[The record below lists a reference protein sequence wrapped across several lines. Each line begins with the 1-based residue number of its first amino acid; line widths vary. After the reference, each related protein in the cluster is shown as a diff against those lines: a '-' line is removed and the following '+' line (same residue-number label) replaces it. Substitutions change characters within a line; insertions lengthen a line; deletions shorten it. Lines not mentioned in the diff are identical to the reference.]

1 MNLGQLLYL
10 VETVRQGSYSA
21 AAPELFVTPQ
31 TISKSLSE
39 LEAELGIKL
48 FERNGKRLVITD
60 QACLLAEKAENV
72 LAAVSDL
79 EGLAYQLK
87 SNRELKASHIAIAVA
102 STPLRERL
110 VSSDLLGLFK
120 KRNPNIEVTIRENG
134 SESCLNA
141 VEQKLVDAAIT
152 LGRTS
157 RLGLKWTQIY
167 PFKFSVTVSRNN
179 PLADRPIV
187 DILSISNY
195 QIATPMDFRC
205 AYRLI
210 ERQFEV
216 YGLKPR
222 YTDIVPDKSAHQ
234 EFLNSNGIIFTAQN
248 PCLENVYN
256 DIVTLPLIPEDRI
269 TIPICL
275 IYRED
280 NSNPSIPILQKDL
293 LITGKAIK
301 YQLN

>member
-1 MNLGQLLYL
+1 MNLGQLSYL
-10 VETVRQGSYSA
+10 VETVRRGSYSA
-21 AAPELFVTPQ
+21 AASELFVTPQ

-39 LEAELGIKL
+39 LETELGINL

-60 QACLLAEKAENV
+60 RARLLAEKAENV

-87 SNRELKASHIAIAVA
+87 SNRELKASRIAIAIA
-102 STPLRERL
+102 STPLRGRL
-110 VSSDLLGLFK
+110 VSSELLSQFK
-120 KRNPNIEVTIRENG
+120 KRNPGIEVTARENG

-141 VEQKLVDAAIT
+141 VQQKLVDAAIT

-179 PLADRPIV
+179 PLADQPIV
-187 DILSISNY
+187 DIPSISHY

-222 YTDIVPDKSAHQ
+222 YTDIAPYKSAHQ
-234 EFLNSNGIIFTAQN
+234 EFLDSNGIIFTAQN

-256 DIVTLPLIPEDRI
+256 DIVTLPLKPEDKI

-293 LITGKAIK
+293 LITGRALK

>member
-87 SNRELKASHIAIAVA
+87 SNRELKASHIAVA
-102 STPLRERL
+102 STPLRGRL

-248 PCLENVYN
+248 SCLENVYN